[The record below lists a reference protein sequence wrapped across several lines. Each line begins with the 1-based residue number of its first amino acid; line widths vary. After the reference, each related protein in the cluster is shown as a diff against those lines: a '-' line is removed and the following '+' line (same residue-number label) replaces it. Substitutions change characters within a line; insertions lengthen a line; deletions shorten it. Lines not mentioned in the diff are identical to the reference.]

1 MRHEV
6 FEATPR
12 SEHGTADLVSVK
24 GEYHDNFSDASAAA
38 AFARNAQLRL
48 FDRADYLNP
57 LHAAAFPDKPLQL
70 LRLVEGHAALWL
82 PMVGDAKGRFK
93 ALSNWY
99 SFRWSP
105 VFHHVESDAQKSVLM
120 RAAARSLKSRAHA
133 VTLSPLAEEDAVA
146 LRAAFAAEG
155 WRVQVDQCDE
165 NHILRVNG
173 RSFDD
178 YWEGRPGRLRSTVK
192 RKAKSGAVDIRIL
205 SHFDEAAWADYQTVY
220 VRSWKPEEGS
230 PDFLAGLA
238 RTEGA
243 GGSLRLGL
251 AYIDGVCVAAQ
262 FWTCEH
268 GEALIHKLAY
278 DERHAKASAGTLL
291 THALF
296 RHVIDTDKIALVDY
310 GTGSDA
316 YKRDWMEEVRP
327 RFRLTAIR
335 AGHPANW
342 PGMFK
347 TVLARLVRR
356 GDNV

>member
-1 MRHEV
+1 M
-6 FEATPR
+6 
-12 SEHGTADLVSVK
+12 SK
-24 GEYHDNFSDASAAA
+24 GEYHDNFDDASAAA
-38 AFARNAQLRL
+38 AFARDAQPCL
-48 FDRADYLNP
+48 FDRADYLKP
-57 LHAAAFPDKPLQL
+57 LGAAAFSDKPLRP
-70 LRLVEGHAALWL
+70 LRVVDGRAELWL
-82 PMVGDAKGRFK
+82 PMIEEAKGLFR

-105 VFHHVESDAQKSVLM
+105 VFRHAESDAQKSALM
-120 RAAARSLKSRAHA
+120 RAAAQSLKSRAHA
-133 VTLSPLAEEDAVA
+133 VTLSPLAEDDALP

-155 WRVQVDQCDE
+155 WRVHVKQCDE
-165 NHILRVNG
+165 NHILRVQG
-173 RSFDD
+173 RNFED

-205 SHFDEAAWADYQTVY
+205 THFDEAAWADYQTVY
-220 VRSWKPEEGS
+220 ARSWKPEEGS

-238 RTEGA
+238 RTEGL

-296 RHVIDTDKIALVDY
+296 RHDIDRDKVDLVDY

-327 RFRLTAIR
+327 RFRLIAIR
-335 AGHPANW
+335 PRHPANW
-342 PGMFK
+342 PGM
-347 TVLARLVRR
+347 VRAALARLVRR
-356 GDNV
+356 GNSV